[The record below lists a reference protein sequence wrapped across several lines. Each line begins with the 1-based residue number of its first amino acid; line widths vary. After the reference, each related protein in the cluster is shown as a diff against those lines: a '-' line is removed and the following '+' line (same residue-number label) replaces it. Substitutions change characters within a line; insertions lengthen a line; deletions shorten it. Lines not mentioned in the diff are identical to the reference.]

1 MTVGST
7 HRCTVVENPGRGGP
21 WGFGHILF
29 RGVLGVV
36 RKSRGVHFFCL
47 FFVFYCIFMWLFFG
61 PYPPPSYFFLSFPNI
76 ELTVKNIHFQRNC
89 FLKPHRILSKRTLG
103 VSTRLGVL
111 TWAEHCAMTK
121 ENDKCMYV
129 THEKITYVAG
139 SGNIGKNY
147 KSQKRGRFCKHKKY
161 DNCQKRGRFWKQS
174 MTKHDRPDWAK

>member
-7 HRCTVVENPGRGGP
+7 HRCTVVENPGRG
-21 WGFGHILF
+21 
-29 RGVLGVV
+29 VLGVLV
-36 RKSRGVHFFCL
+36 TFFL
-47 FFVFYCIFMWLFFG
+47 GGYLGLSENLGGSTFFVFFVFYCIFMWQFFG

-89 FLKPHRILSKRTLG
+89 FLKPHRLLSKRTLG

-121 ENDKCMYV
+121 ENDNCMYV

-139 SGNIGKNY
+139 SGNIGK
-147 KSQKRGRFCKHKKY
+147 K
-161 DNCQKRGRFWKQS
+161 W
-174 MTKHDRPDWAK
+174 